1 MLVQVTPNTK
11 KTDLDATNCYH
22 SVPLD
27 EDSKTLTT
35 FITEWGRM
43 RYCRLPQGFVAA
55 RDAYTRPYDEIITDF
70 IRKVKCIDDTLMF
83 DYGIKNS
90 FFQAW
95 D

>member
-1 MLVQVTPNTK
+1 
-11 KTDLDATNCYH
+11 
-22 SVPLD
+22 
-27 EDSKTLTT
+27 
-35 FITEWGRM
+35 M